1 MLCGFVLFVP
11 LFTYQKIKENI
22 PVRVC
27 ALDARPPPPTTECAV
42 QHTSNHRNT

>member
-27 ALDARPPPPTTECAV
+27 TV
-42 QHTSNHRNT
+42 H